1 MISTH
6 KVQSVVKDVLLQAII
21 GAPASAP
28 TLREEYAIFQI
39 LMSVEVVNTTVIKCV
54 TISQAATNALV
65 ETDTHAYLITQRVQ
79 VRKGQS
85 ICLLF
90 PTQRHKI

>member
-28 TLREEYAIFQI
+28 TLREEYDCLQI
-39 LMSVEVVNTTVIKCV
+39 LMSVEVVCTTVIRCV
-54 TISQAATNALV
+54 TISQAATDALV
-65 ETDTHAYLITQRVQ
+65 QRD
-79 VRKGQS
+79 
-85 ICLLF
+85 L
-90 PTQRHKI
+90 H